1 MNLNDLNPM
10 QRQAAEQLEGPVLI
24 LAGAGSGKTRTLTY
38 RVANLLEHGVPA
50 WHILA
55 LTFTN
60 KAAREMRARI
70 ERLAG
75 ASAEEAWIGTF
86 HSVCCR
92 ILRRDIEKL
101 GYERSFTIYDEDDQ
115 LRVLKGVLKELD
127 IDEKSLPPKTLSA
140 AISDAKNRLMTPDEW
155 LRSGHGDYR
164 SQKIHDAMVRYE
176 QRLKSANAL
185 DFDDLLMKTLQLFLD
200 HPPVLEYYQQ
210 RFQYVHVDE
219 YQDTN
224 YAQYQ
229 LVRLLTRESRNLC
242 VVGDD
247 DQSIYGWRGADIRN
261 ILDFE
266 KDYPDAAVIKLEQN
280 YRSTANILD
289 AANQIIAHNE
299 GRKEKELW
307 TEGGEGEKIVLCSAG
322 DEREEAAWIADRIRT
337 LSRQGTPYGQIAVLY
352 RMHAL
357 SRVLEETMMRAAIP
371 YRVYGGTRFY
381 DRKEVRDVLA
391 YLRVIE
397 NPADDVS
404 LQRIINVPKRAI
416 GDGTVDALLS
426 FARQNGMPLYSAVV
440 APPDTLS
447 ARARSSVEAFSRM
460 MSRLLM
466 DKETLPLSR
475 FVQKVIDDTGLIDQY
490 QKEPDDEENQARI
503 ENIREFLGAVTEF
516 EQKNEDKSLFAFL
529 ENVALV
535 TDLDNQED
543 VPNFVTMMTLHS
555 AKGLEYDAVFLS
567 GLEEGIFPSARA
579 MQEDDRI
586 EEERRLC
593 YVGVTR
599 ARRQLFLSFARRRF
613 LFNQMQF
620 NPPSCFLREIPK
632 RLLREEGTSPAP
644 YGASAAPGAWGSYG
658 GSGLP
663 GQSRQTGWTS
673 SANPRPTSG
682 WGSGSS
688 APRPASGRNSGPSSA
703 SDWDSGSSSASSWG
717 TASSTSRPAYGYGDT
732 VPQRRLA
739 PASGAARS
747 EYGDAAPAQR
757 SRRPASFPGASS
769 TPLNIPGVQRGF
781 VPSPARSIPV
791 QLFKPGDR
799 VLHRKFGKG
808 TVRSVDGSGDNARI
822 TILFPV
828 FGEKTFALSI
838 APIVKVDE

>member
-1 MNLNDLNPM
+1 MNLNELNPM
-10 QRQAAEQLEGPVLI
+10 QREAAEQLEGPVLI

-38 RVANLLEHGVPA
+38 RVANLLEHGVQA

-60 KAAREMRARI
+60 KAAREMQERI

-75 ASAEEAWIGTF
+75 ESATDAWIGTF
-86 HSVCCR
+86 HSICCR
-92 ILRRDIEKL
+92 ILRRDIEKI

-115 LRVLKGVLKELD
+115 QRVIKAILKQLD
-127 IDEKSLPPKTLSA
+127 IDEKFLPPKSISA
-140 AISDAKNRLMTPDEW
+140 AIGDAKNRVLNPDEW
-155 LRSGHGDYR
+155 LKNSPADYR
-164 SQKIHDAMVRYE
+164 SQKIHDVMTEYE
-176 QRLKSANAL
+176 QRLRAANAL

-229 LVRLLTRESRNLC
+229 LVRLLTQESRNLC

-266 KDYPDAAVIKLEQN
+266 KDFPDAVVIKLEQN

-307 TEGGEGEKIVLCSAG
+307 TEDGEGEKIALYSAA
-322 DEREEAAWIADRIRT
+322 DEREEANWIASRIRT
-337 LSRQGTPYGQIAVLY
+337 LNRQGISYGNMAVLY

-357 SRVLEETMMRAAIP
+357 SRVLEETMMRAGIP

-381 DRKEVRDVLA
+381 DRKEVRDILA

-404 LQRIINVPKRAI
+404 LARIINVPKRAI
-416 GDGTVDALLS
+416 GDSTVDTLAQ
-426 FARQNGMPLYSAVV
+426 FARQNDMPLYSAVA
-440 APPDTLS
+440 APPDTLP
-447 ARARSSVEAFSRM
+447 ARAKKSVQGFAAM
-460 MSRLLM
+460 MAGLLIAR
-466 DKETLPLSR
+466 ETLPLGE
-475 FVQKVIDDTGLIDQY
+475 FVQKVIDEAGLITQY
-490 QKEPDDEENQARI
+490 EKDADNNEENQTRI
-503 ENIREFLGAVTEF
+503 ENIREFMGAVTEF
-516 EQKNEDKSLFAFL
+516 EQKSEDKSLFAFL

-535 TDLDNQED
+535 TELDNQED
-543 VPNFVTMMTLHS
+543 VPNYVTMMTLHS

-567 GLEEGIFPSARA
+567 GMEEGIFPSARA
-579 MQEDDRI
+579 LQEENRL

-599 ARRQLFLSFARRRF
+599 ARKLLHLSFARRRL

-620 NPPSCFLREIPK
+620 NAPSCFIQEIPK
-632 RLLREEGTSPAP
+632 RLIQEEWSSPAQSS
-644 YGASAAPGAWGSYG
+644 GGGWGSYG
-658 GSGLP
+658 G
-663 GQSRQTGWTS
+663 TGMK
-673 SANPRPTSG
+673 PRPQ
-682 WGSGSS
+682 
-688 APRPASGRNSGPSSA
+688 
-703 SDWDSGSSSASSWG
+703 
-717 TASSTSRPAYGYGDT
+717 YGYGDT
-732 VPQRRLA
+732 VPARK
-739 PASGAARS
+739 PAGN
-747 EYGDAAPAQR
+747 G
-757 SRRPASFPGASS
+757 
-769 TPLNIPGVQRGF
+769 LNIPGVQRGF
-781 VPSPARSIPV
+781 VASPARNINV
-791 QLFKPGDR
+791 QLFKTGDH

-808 TVRSVDGSGDNARI
+808 VVREVSGTGENARI
-822 TILFPV
+822 AIVFPV
-828 FGEKTFALSI
+828 FGEKVFALSI
-838 APIVKVDE
+838 APIVKVEE